1 MIQLNIPRELKVKIW
16 KYLQDNNIGQR
27 GNADGNQEEQ
37 YVGLLGE
44 YTIKHYL
51 GMKMDFAGGFDGGFD
66 LTDADEK
73 KWDVKT
79 MGRMVEPQPHYVN
92 NLIASQLN
100 YDCDYYL
107 FCSLNK
113 RTSVLTVCG
122 YISTTNFKKIA
133 DFNPEGKKISRD
145 DGTTF
150 KMKTDNYTI
159 ANEDLCP
166 VFGLEQLF
174 F

>member
-1 MIQLNIPRELKVKIW
+1 MIQLNIPKELKIKVW
-16 KYLQDNNIGQR
+16 KYLQDNNVGQR
-27 GNADGNQEEQ
+27 GDADGNQEQQ
-37 YVGLLGE
+37 YLGLLGE
-44 YTIKHYL
+44 YTVKYHL
-51 GMKMDFAGGFDGGFD
+51 GMPIEFSGGFDGGFD
-66 LTDADEK
+66 MADIDGG

-79 MGRMVEPQPHYVN
+79 MGRTIEPKPHYVN

-122 YISTTNFKKIA
+122 YISTGDFKKIA
-133 DFNPEGKKISRD
+133 AFSHKGKKIVRD
-145 DGTTF
+145 DGTSF

-159 ANEDLCP
+159 ANQDLRE
-166 VFGLEQLF
+166 VFALEELF
-174 F
+174 I

>member
-1 MIQLNIPRELKVKIW
+1 MIQLNIPKELKIKVW
-16 KYLQDNNIGQR
+16 NYLQDNNIGQR

-44 YTIKHYL
+44 YTIKYYL

-66 LTDADEK
+66 LVDADER

-79 MGRMVEPQPHYVN
+79 MGRTIEPKPHYVN
-92 NLIASQLN
+92 NLIASQVN

-122 YISTTNFKKIA
+122 YISTDDFKKIA
-133 DFNPEGKKISRD
+133 TFNHKGKKIVRD
-145 DGTTF
+145 DGTSF

-159 ANEDLCP
+159 ANQDLRE
-166 VFGLEQLF
+166 VFALEELF
-174 F
+174 I

>member
-1 MIQLNIPRELKVKIW
+1 MIQLTVSRELKVKVW
-16 KYLQDNNIGQR
+16 KHLQENNLGQR
-27 GNADGNQEEQ
+27 GNADGNQEQQ

-44 YTIKHYL
+44 YTVKKYL
-51 GMKMDFAGGFDGGFD
+51 GLPLEFNIEFDGGFD
-66 LTDADEK
+66 MADIDGR

-79 MGRMVEPQPHYVN
+79 MGRMVDPKPSYVN
-92 NLIASQLN
+92 NLIASQLG

-122 YISTTNFKKIA
+122 YISTTTFKKMA
-133 DFNPEGKKISRD
+133 YFTPEGKKITRD

-150 KMKTDNYTI
+150 KMKTDNWTI
-159 ANEDLCP
+159 ANEDLHQA
-166 VFGLEQLF
+166 FGLEQLF

>member
-1 MIQLNIPRELKVKIW
+1 MIQLNIPRELKIKVW

-27 GNADGNQEEQ
+27 GDADGNQEQQ

-44 YTIKHYL
+44 YTVKYHL
-51 GMKMDFAGGFDGGFD
+51 GMPIDFAGGFDGGFD
-66 LTDADEK
+66 ISDIDGG

-79 MGRMVEPQPHYVN
+79 MGRTTDPKPHYVN
-92 NLIASQLN
+92 NFIGSQLK

-122 YISTTNFKKIA
+122 YIGAASFKKRA
-133 DFNPEGKKISRD
+133 YFTPKGEKVTRD

-150 KMKTDNYTI
+150 KAKTDTWMIRND
-159 ANEDLCP
+159 ELLE
-166 VFGLEQLF
+166 VFALQDIF